1 MKKIRV
7 AHLITNFKLGGAQ
20 DYLLL
25 IVRGLDRGVFEPV
38 IAGRMEGEWVPLVR
52 SLNDVETYDI
62 PALRREIAP
71 LDDMR
76 SIFQIRKFCEERSID
91 ILHTHSS
98 KAGVVGR
105 VGGTLAG
112 RCALVHTIHGFSFN
126 DFMPRWRKTAYIQTE
141 KIMSHFTTT
150 LLLYS
155 HGDRRTAQRLGIG
168 ARRSVE
174 TFYYGIEYSPFEVP
188 VDRTSIRR
196 GLGFSENHRILGFTG
211 RFSEQK
217 GLSTLIDAFAAVH
230 VRFPDTRLL
239 LVGDGELRQGMEE
252 QIRRLGVEGSV
263 VLTGFRSDVHALL
276 RAMDVFVMTS
286 LWEGLSRSLA
296 EAMYAR
302 LPVIATD
309 VGGTSDAV
317 RNGETGWLVPP
328 RDVDATVCAI
338 TEALT
343 DPSRA
348 RTLAAQA
355 YDWARSAFDP
365 DAMNAHIAGLY
376 KSLVTDQNP

>member
-25 IVRGLDRGVFEPV
+25 IVRGLDRTIFEPV

-52 SLNDVETYDI
+52 SLHDVESYDI

-71 LDDMR
+71 LDDAR
-76 SIFQIRKFCEERSID
+76 SIVQIRNFCRERAID

-105 VGGTLAG
+105 LGGTLAG
-112 RCALVHTIHGFSFN
+112 GCMRVHTIHGFSFN
-126 DFMPRWRKTAYIQTE
+126 DFMPRWRKTAYVQTE
-141 KIMSHFTTT
+141 RLMSHFTTT

-168 ARRSVE
+168 ARQSVE
-174 TFYYGIEYSPFEVP
+174 TFYYGIDYAPFEAP
-188 VDRTSIRR
+188 IDRIGLRR
-196 GLGFSENHRILGFTG
+196 SLGFSDSQRILGFTG

-217 GLSTLIDAFAAVH
+217 GLPTLIDAFAAVH
-230 VRFPDTRLL
+230 ARFPDTRLL
-239 LVGDGELRQGMEE
+239 LVGDGEMRPDLENQA
-252 QIRRLGVEGSV
+252 RRLGVYERV
-263 VLTGFRSDVHALL
+263 VMTGFRSDVPALL
-276 RAMDVFVMTS
+276 RCMDCFVMTS

-317 RNGETGWLVPP
+317 RNGETGWLIPP
-328 RDVDATVCAI
+328 RDVGATVGAI
-338 TEALT
+338 AEALS
-343 DPSRA
+343 DPSHAGALA
-348 RTLAAQA
+348 RNAF
-355 YDWARSAFDP
+355 DWARDAFAP
-365 DAMNAHIAGLY
+365 EAMNARIAGLY
-376 KSLVTDQNP
+376 KGLVVHNKT